1 MGIVIASADGDLR
14 EIEDYAL
21 DLAFGSDEND
31 FKLTCDPSLAPP
43 LRGYAYIDGTEYG
56 GTVDAIETDTATG
69 LRSASGR
76 TWHGILASRVLVPDE
91 GQSHLKVSGDVGS
104 VLSSLIA
111 RMGLDGLFYA
121 EAGGRR
127 VSHTFARFCDGY
139 AGIRAM
145 LKGNGMKLRMSA
157 TSVGVR
163 LYAEDVAEV
172 AGEVD
177 SERVDFTATER
188 ARCLNHL
195 VCAGAGEGADRTVIH
210 LYADEHG
217 EVSRTQTLFGAD
229 EVCGFYDYSGADEA
243 ELVSGG
249 TDKLKEAQGFGGL
262 EITVP
267 DGISACIGD
276 LVRGSDAST
285 GATVTAEVAK
295 AVVKVAGGVLSVSYE
310 VGDASASG
318 GYTSTSSSSA
328 SGGGSGH
335 AYYAGR
341 GLTLTDWRFDADV
354 DKADLRG
361 VETKV
366 DAIQS
371 IPQDYIDGLL

>member
-1 MGIVIASADGDLR
+1 MGIVIASAEGDLR
-14 EIEDYAL
+14 EIEDYSL

-31 FKLTCDPSLAPP
+31 FELTCDPALAPP

-56 GTVDAIETDTATG
+56 GTVDEVETDTATG
-69 LRSASGR
+69 LCSARGR

-91 GQSHLKVSGDVGS
+91 GQSHLRVSGDAGS
-104 VLSSLIA
+104 VLSALIA
-111 RMGLDGLFYA
+111 RMGLDGVFHA
-121 EAGGRR
+121 EAGGKR
-127 VSHTFARFCDGY
+127 VTHTFARFCDGY

-145 LKGNGMKLRMSA
+145 LKGNGMKLRMCA
-157 TSVGVR
+157 TSDGVE
-163 LYAEDVAEV
+163 LFAEDVAEV
-172 AGEVD
+172 AGEAV

-195 VCAGAGEGADRTVIH
+195 VCAGAGEGADRTVVH
-210 LYADEHG
+210 LYADANG

-249 TDKLKEAQGFGGL
+249 ADRLREAQGFGSL
-262 EITVP
+262 KITVP

-295 AVVKVAGGVLSVSYE
+295 KIVKVADGALTVSYE
-310 VGDASASG
+310 VGDASTSS
-318 GYTSTSSSSA
+318 GYTSTPSSS

-335 AYYAGR
+335 AYYAGK
-341 GLTLTDWRFDADV
+341 GLTLTDWVFDADV
-354 DKADLRG
+354 DGADLKG
-361 VETKV
+361 VERKV
-366 DAIQS
+366 DAVS
-371 IPQDYIDGLL
+371 AIPKEFIDGL